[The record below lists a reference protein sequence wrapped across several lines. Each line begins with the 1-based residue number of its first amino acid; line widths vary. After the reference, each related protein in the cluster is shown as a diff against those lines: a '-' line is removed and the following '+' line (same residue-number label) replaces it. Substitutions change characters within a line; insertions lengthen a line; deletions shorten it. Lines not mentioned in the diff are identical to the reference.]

1 MEATKVAIVTGSS
14 RGIGAETALLLAK
27 NGYAVCVNYVSN
39 SESAE
44 HVANQITSNGGRSLA
59 VRADVS
65 SASDVKR
72 LFKTVDAELG
82 RVSVLVN
89 NSGILMRQCRLDDIS
104 EERFLQVLRTN
115 VIGCFLCSKEA
126 IKRMSIKHGGQG
138 GAIVNVSSAASKTG
152 SPNEYVDYAASKGAV
167 DTLTKG
173 LALEVAEEGIRVNAV
188 RPGLI
193 HTDMHASGGEPS
205 RVQRLKSTIPLQRGG
220 HPAEVAEAILWLA
233 TDKSSFVTGSFID
246 TTGGL

>member
-59 VRADVS
+59 VRANVS

-89 NSGILMRQCRLDDIS
+89 NSGILMRQCRFDDIS

-126 IKRMSIKHGGQG
+126 IKRMSIKHGG
-138 GAIVNVSSAASKTG
+138 
-152 SPNEYVDYAASKGAV
+152 
-167 DTLTKG
+167 
-173 LALEVAEEGIRVNAV
+173 
-188 RPGLI
+188 
-193 HTDMHASGGEPS
+193 
-205 RVQRLKSTIPLQRGG
+205 

>member
-14 RGIGAETALLLAK
+14 RGIGAETGLLLAK

-89 NSGILMRQCRLDDIS
+89 NSGIRRAFRL
-104 EERFLQVLRTN
+104 
-115 VIGCFLCSKEA
+115 IGK
-126 IKRMSIKHGGQG
+126 K
-138 GAIVNVSSAASKTG
+138 
-152 SPNEYVDYAASKGAV
+152 
-167 DTLTKG
+167 
-173 LALEVAEEGIRVNAV
+173 
-188 RPGLI
+188 
-193 HTDMHASGGEPS
+193 
-205 RVQRLKSTIPLQRGG
+205 
-220 HPAEVAEAILWLA
+220 
-233 TDKSSFVTGSFID
+233 
-246 TTGGL
+246 